1 MHPSDPVNR
10 FMTEPAVSI
19 ALRSPAAE
27 VLRLFSAHPFHH
39 LPVVE
44 DAKVVGMLSSA
55 DVLKVEAFLPKDGRN
70 PADFLNQRLH
80 IDQLMRK
87 PPITVSGT
95 MSVETAADLMIKHGI
110 HALPVVDVHDHLL
123 GILTTTDIINAVL
136 HANGRSAVSRI
147 GTTSEGGAAAPL
159 ALSPTAMRE
168 AAQLAAKAADCDDDC
183 GRLARALLHAQARLR
198 VLDNVLVSAERYVH
212 AGQDQTL
219 HGLLLKAIARA
230 KEGGTDSLGDWL

>member
-1 MHPSDPVNR
+1 
-10 FMTEPAVSI
+10 
-19 ALRSPAAE
+19 
-27 VLRLFSAHPFHH
+27 
-39 LPVVE
+39 
-44 DAKVVGMLSSA
+44 
-55 DVLKVEAFLPKDGRN
+55 
-70 PADFLNQRLH
+70 
-80 IDQLMRK
+80 
-87 PPITVSGT
+87 
-95 MSVETAADLMIKHGI
+95 VETAADLMIKHGI

-136 HANGRSAVSRI
+136 HAIGRSAVSRI

-168 AAQLAAKAADCDDDC
+168 AAQLAAKAADYDDDC